1 MTRVRI
7 GFILGG
13 LAVVLASNGC
23 FIGVEDF
30 SKSCTNASSCPKV
43 GGYICASATKW
54 PQTACDATEKGCFCE
69 VKFPPDPYDAGSVGG
84 GTGGGGAGT
93 GGNGGGSVVVKDAG
107 PPPDYC
113 TEIRP
118 VIYAKC
124 LFTCHSA
131 QMGYPNSPK
140 DFRLDYYDPKDAGGV
155 FDGGLDQL
163 PGLRE
168 KAARCFAR
176 MSDNSMP
183 PDQQVFPGYNAAEKA
198 TFYKWIDA
206 GMPLGNG
213 TCESPQPK
221 DGGVDA
227 GVDAGPQISFA
238 VDIQP
243 IFNTRCNAACH
254 NAGSLNGGLNLTTGN
269 SHAALVA
276 VNTSAGCANGGQ
288 RVVAFDPK
296 SSQLWKKLTPDGG
309 FCNQS
314 MPRNLMQL
322 RLSQPAEFAK
332 IEAWIAQGAK
342 NN

>member
-1 MTRVRI
+1 MKRLRI
-7 GFILGG
+7 GFVFGG
-13 LAVVLASNGC
+13 LVVALASNGC

-30 SKSCTNASSCPKV
+30 SKTCTSAASCPKV
-43 GGYICASATKW
+43 GGYICASTAKW
-54 PQTACDATEKGCFCE
+54 PQTACDATEKGCLCE
-69 VKFPPDPYDAGSVGG
+69 VKFPPDPYDAGSAGG
-84 GTGGGGAGT
+84 GTGAGTGGGSGAGTGGGGT
-93 GGNGGGSVVVKDAG
+93 VKDAG
-107 PPPDYC
+107 PPVDYC

-140 DFRLDYYDPKDAGGV
+140 DFRLDYYETPDAGPDAGA
-155 FDGGLDQL
+155 L

-168 KAARCFAR
+168 KAGRAWARIA
-176 MSDNSMP
+176 DNSMP

-198 TFYKWIDA
+198 TFLRWLDA
-206 GMPLGNG
+206 GMPLGSG
-213 TCESPQPK
+213 TCEQGGVK
-221 DGGVDA
+221 DAGVDA
-227 GVDAGPQISFA
+227 GVDAGPQMSFS

-243 IFNTRCNAACH
+243 IFNARCTGTCH
-254 NAGSLNGGLNLTTGN
+254 TTANMNGGLNLSTGN

-276 VNTSAGCANGGQ
+276 VNTSAGCVNGGQ

-296 SSQLWKKLTPDGG
+296 GSQLWKKLTPDGG
-309 FCNQS
+309 YCNNT
-314 MPRNLMQL
+314 MPRNLVQL
-322 RLSQPAEFAK
+322 RVQQPAEFAK